1 MNKNIKVSIIVPVYN
16 VEEYLNRCID
26 SLLKQTLKEI
36 EIILVDDGSTDSSP
50 QICDEYE
57 KNNSNIKVLHLEN
70 GRPARARNKGIEIAQ
85 GEYIGFADSDD
96 YCHVEQFE
104 KLYQNAKD
112 NNSDIAM
119 CSFFVDSIKGLEPII
134 IPFKQLYNSNEEIKN
149 SVIKCFYGEYVHG
162 LNSLW
167 IKIFKRSMLL
177 DNKIKMD
184 ESLMRAEDMWFIF
197 DALKVSNVFSFI
209 SDNLYYYYQND
220 SSIMHDSK
228 NDSYEHWV
236 NNRKR
241 LLKEN
246 EELGFEL
253 DNNSFYKDFI
263 YMTIMFCRD
272 KIKANEFDVFKA
284 VINDDFLN
292 KVAKYR
298 KLLPLHIKL
307 LAFLLDKKMY
317 RCFKLALLIWNTIKG

>member
-36 EIILVDDGSTDSSP
+36 EIILVDDGSTDLSS

-70 GRPARARNKGIEIAQ
+70 GGPARARNKGIEIAT

-96 YCHVEQFE
+96 YCHPEQFE

-119 CSFFVDSIKGLEPII
+119 CSFFVDSVKGLEPII
-134 IPFKQLYNSNEEIKN
+134 IPFKSLYNSNAEIKN
-149 SVIKCFYGEYVHG
+149 DVVKCFYGEYVHG

-167 IKIFKRSMLL
+167 IKIFRRSLL
-177 DNKIKMD
+177 NDNNIRMD
-184 ESLMRAEDMWFIF
+184 ETLRRAEDKWFIF
-197 DALKVSNVFSFI
+197 EALKVSAVFSYI
-209 SDNLYYYYQND
+209 EDNLYYYYQNE
-220 SSIMHDSK
+220 SSIMHNAQ
-228 NDSYEHWV
+228 NDSYEHLL
-236 NNRKR
+236 NGKKR

-284 VINDDFLN
+284 VVNDEFFIKN
-292 KVAKYR
+292 ISYTA
-298 KLLPLHIKL
+298 LLPIHIRFLCDLIKL
-307 LAFLLDKKMY
+307 KLNFLVIFICK
-317 RCFKLALLIWNTIKG
+317 IW